1 MKALKTTLVLAGMA
15 PLLFAGCATQK
26 ATYVD
31 PNGPRTVATVG
42 QINIQDWD
50 NAANTMINSLIE
62 NVISTG
68 RVKGTPDAPAIMAI
82 SRIVNSTGQHID
94 TDLLVKK
101 IRIALNKTGRVQTTT
116 TVGLGGQAEDPLA
129 KGLKQEKEFLDDKK
143 VTRSPDYTLSG
154 KIIEDRV
161 RQDNIRQSS
170 YVFQLS
176 LTDNTGVA
184 VWEDEKTITK
194 QGTRAGT
201 SF

>member
-1 MKALKTTLVLAGMA
+1 
-15 PLLFAGCATQK
+15 LLFTGCATTQK

-68 RVKGTPDAPAIMAI
+68 RVKGTAEAPAIMAI

-116 TVGLGGQAEDPLA
+116 TMGLGGQAEDPLA
-129 KGLKQEKEFLDDKK
+129 KGLKQEKEFFDDKK
-143 VTRSPDYTLSG
+143 VTRTPDYTLSG

-161 RQDNIRQSS
+161 RQDNVRQSS

-194 QGTRAGT
+194 QGKRVGT